1 MYKVVISDLD
11 GTLLNTQHQVSPRTR
26 KTLRKMVELG
36 TKFVVATGRHHIDV
50 KAIRDALGLEIYLVT
65 SNGAVVTD
73 KQDQIIYNRTIPE
86 DIAQLISELPLPD
99 PEIAVNVY
107 TPDAWYSNK
116 EMPEYL
122 EYHKETGFSYIHTD
136 LVTLDKSSIN
146 KFFFIA
152 EHESL
157 LELENTLLEKF
168 GETLSIAFSLP
179 DCLEVMAFGVNKGA
193 AITSILE
200 QNNVPL
206 DAAIAFG
213 DGMNDYEMLSIVG
226 HGVVMGNAHDR
237 LKMALPDLPR
247 AGINDED
254 GVAEYLHR
262 LLMED
267 AVI

>member
-50 KAIRDALGLEIYLVT
+50 KKIRDALGLEIYLVT

-73 KQDQIIYNRTIPE
+73 KQDQIIYNKTIPTE
-86 DIAQLISELPLPD
+86 LAQELSELPLPD
-99 PEIAVNVY
+99 PDTAVNIY
-107 TPDAWYSNK
+107 TPDSWYANK
-116 EMPEYL
+116 VMPEYL
-122 EYHKETGFSYIHTD
+122 EYHKDSGFSYIHTD
-136 LVTLDKSSIN
+136 LVKLDKSSIN

-152 EHESL
+152 EHEPL
-157 LELENTLLEKF
+157 LELENTLLERYEGK
-168 GETLSIAFSLP
+168 LSIAFSQP
-179 DCLEVMAFGVNKGA
+179 DCLEVMALGVNKGA

-247 AGINDED
+247 AGVNDED

-267 AVI
+267 AII